1 MSEQQPCEKVKTIDS
16 YLSHAPRL
24 G

>member
-1 MSEQQPCEKVKTIDS
+1 MSEQQPCEKVKTTDS